1 MCPVHVEQ
9 MVMTSSR
16 PSASA
21 CAYVRAL
28 STRAMSRLVSLTTD
42 APQHDAAVSSISSMP
57 SLSAS
62 SIVELKS
69 SLHDSFATQPG
80 KNPYRLLSELF
91 ERRCRFF
98 GCSSGRSVVL
108 ILTGT
113 PSETPRAPAKPGPPN
128 ACAGDLRVAH
138 SSPRGLRL

>member
-42 APQHDAAVSSISSMP
+42 APQHDAAVNSISSIP

-80 KNPYRLLSELF
+80 KKPY
-91 ERRCRFF
+91 FF
-98 GCSSGRSVVL
+98 ICDDLECLCASLTCCSGRSAAV
-108 ILTGT
+108 I
-113 PSETPRAPAKPGPPN
+113 
-128 ACAGDLRVAH
+128 
-138 SSPRGLRL
+138 